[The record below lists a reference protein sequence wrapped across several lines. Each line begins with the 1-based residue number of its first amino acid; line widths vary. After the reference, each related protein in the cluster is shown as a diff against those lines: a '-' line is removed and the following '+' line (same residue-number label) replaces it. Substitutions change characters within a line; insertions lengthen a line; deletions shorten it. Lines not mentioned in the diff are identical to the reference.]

1 MRKARIEII
10 PMIDTIF
17 FLLVFFMIASLN
29 MTRMRAMSV
38 ALPKNGA
45 PAAAAANGSGTGD
58 LILTLTD
65 TGDYYLGKQRLGP
78 DGASLQAGLADRL
91 QNATPRDVVL
101 NLGKQ
106 QTAQSLVTVMDIL
119 NRARTASG
127 KDVPVL
133 IATEPVDQDGHAL
146 PSGSQQDGRALPSDS
161 QAAGR

>member
-29 MTRMRAMSV
+29 MTRMRAMPI

-45 PAAAAANGSGTGD
+45 PAAASASGAGTGD

-65 TGDYYLGKQRLGP
+65 RGDYYLGKQRVGP
-78 DGASLQAGLADRL
+78 GAAALEASLTDRL
-91 QNATPRDVVL
+91 RSAEPRDVVL

-106 QTAQSLVTVMDIL
+106 QTTQALVTVMDVL
-119 NRARTASG
+119 SRARTASG

-133 IATEPVDQDGHAL
+133 IATEPVDQDGRAL
-146 PSGSQQDGRALPSDS
+146 PSGSQ
-161 QAAGR
+161 AAGR